1 MSLDQNTFE
10 KLWNMAQTVCE
21 RHNCLVYDI
30 EFSGGAAGR
39 ILLLYIDKDDAGGIN
54 LQDCSNVSHALTEL
68 LDVDDLVPGAA
79 YNLEVSSPGLDR
91 KLKTPI
97 HFKRAIGQEIILKVS
112 VPLAERNV
120 DLADKLGKRKQ
131 LEAHLVSA
139 EDSFLTC
146 DFEDMNIKVPYE
158 DIEKASV
165 LFRLP
170 DEVEKKKDLSPKKKS
185 NKNKKRA

>member
-1 MSLDQNTFE
+1 MSLDQHTFE
-10 KLWNMAQTVCE
+10 KLWNMAQAVCE
-21 RHNCLVYDI
+21 QHNCLVYDI
-30 EFSGGAAGR
+30 EFSGSATGR
-39 ILLLYIDKDDAGGIN
+39 ILRLYIDKDEAGGIN
-54 LQDCSNVSHALTEL
+54 LQDCSNVSHGLNEL

-79 YNLEVSSPGLDR
+79 YNLEVSSPGLER
-91 KLKTPI
+91 KLRTPM
-97 HFKRAIGQEIILKVS
+97 HFRRSVGQEITIKVS

-131 LEAHLVSA
+131 LEALLVAA
-139 EDSFLTC
+139 EDSFIVC
-146 DFEDMNIKVPYE
+146 EFEKMSIKVPYE

-170 DEVEKKKDLSPKKKS
+170 DEGEKKKDLSPKKKS